1 MRQPTWLYLETVD
14 STNKYLK
21 EHAGELPDFTACYS
35 LNQTAGAGRRG
46 RDWSSQ
52 RDTML
57 ALSFL
62 LHGTQLQDMQVL
74 PLLCAMAAVKGLG
87 ALTGRAFG
95 IKWPN
100 DVVLEGKKICG
111 ILCESRILG
120 EDSFAVCG
128 IGFNLLATEDY
139 YRAEN
144 LPHAGS
150 VFSLTGLRLSPEKVR
165 EQYLAEFAALFDKYR
180 LAGSFAPLAEEYRA
194 SSVNIGRQ
202 VRVIWEREE
211 AEGLC
216 TGIAPDGTL
225 LVEIDGEE
233 RSIRSGEASV
243 RGLYG
248 YI

>member
-1 MRQPTWLYLETVD
+1 M
-14 STNKYLK
+14 
-21 EHAGELPDFTACYS
+21 
-35 LNQTAGAGRRG
+35 
-46 RDWSSQ
+46 
-52 RDTML
+52 
-57 ALSFL
+57 
-62 LHGTQLQDMQVL
+62 
-74 PLLCAMAAVKGLG
+74 
-87 ALTGRAFG
+87 
-95 IKWPN
+95 
-100 DVVLEGKKICG
+100 
-111 ILCESRILG
+111 
-120 EDSFAVCG
+120 
-128 IGFNLLATEDY
+128 
-139 YRAEN
+139 
-144 LPHAGS
+144 
-150 VFSLTGLRLSPEKVR
+150 FSLTGLRLSPEKVR